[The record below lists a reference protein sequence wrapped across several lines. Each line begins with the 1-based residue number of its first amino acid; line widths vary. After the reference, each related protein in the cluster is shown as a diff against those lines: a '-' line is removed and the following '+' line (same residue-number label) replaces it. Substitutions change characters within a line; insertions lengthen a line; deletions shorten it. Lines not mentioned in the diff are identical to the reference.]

1 MSSAI
6 TFADL
11 NRMLSKLE
19 PVDQRAD
26 ETAYVMHPA
35 AYLMVRLLKMAME
48 KRAMHKLRHRTLY
61 GYRMA
66 CMHSEDVRPRR
77 AALLVEMFKRGREH
91 EAKQFQGWTADQAE
105 TIAELLLG
113 TVSLPAA
120 LFKKR
125 RARDRYMGR
134 PDMFWCCDGTGL
146 HHTKLGTMYCSC
158 QAGQLRHRTD
168 LDQAHRQ
175 AS

>member
-1 MSSAI
+1 MSGAI

-11 NRMLSKLE
+11 DRMLSRLAQ
-19 PVDQRAD
+19 VDQRAE
-26 ETAYVMHPA
+26 ETVYIMHPA
-35 AYLMVRLLKMAME
+35 AYLMVRLVKMAME
-48 KRAMHKLRHRTLY
+48 KRALHKLRRRTLY
-61 GYRMA
+61 GYRMS
-66 CMHSEDVRPRR
+66 CMHSEGVRPRR

-105 TIAELLLG
+105 TVAELLRG

-120 LFKKR
+120 LLKKR

-146 HHTKLGTMYCSC
+146 HHTKLGTVYCPC